1 MYVLGTAG
9 HIDHGK
15 SSIIKRLSGIDP
27 DRLPEEKARGLTIDL
42 GFAWMRLPSGSRV
55 GFVDVPGHEKFV
67 KNMIAG
73 VGSIDAALLVI
84 AADDGWMPQTEEHLQ
99 ILELLGVKS
108 GLILLN
114 KIDAVDSD
122 WAELVAADIEE
133 RIENRSID
141 FKEIIPLSAI
151 TGDGFDRLIK
161 SLERLLSETVP
172 RADVGKPR
180 LYADRAFTIT
190 GMGTVLTGTLT
201 GGKLSVGDEVTI
213 YPVSEKARIRNLQ
226 SYKESLKTAAQ
237 GNRVAANV
245 TGSEKRNLH
254 RGIMISGLN
263 DLRTA
268 DSLNCYFKA
277 PPTGKIPLKHNSQ
290 AVVLLGTAEI
300 LSKVLLFEGK
310 MLKPGEEGFCRIK
323 LSEPACPFLG
333 DRLIVRQ
340 PSPALTIGGGVV
352 LDFRLTRRIKTGS
365 KELDYIKSLYPIS
378 SEKIIKSTL
387 ELKGYWDDDDRDYA
401 RNSVY
406 SEEEFRQALNRLT
419 ETGIAEE
426 SGKVHFAKQFVDR
439 IEEETIRILEKHH
452 TESPWTQG
460 IGSKELINAIGI
472 SDDAVGESLL
482 ELLAKRGDIQFS
494 RGIYSLSKHSARLPE
509 RLEKL
514 AEEIETTFREK
525 PWAAPTKGELEKQ
538 GKDWQVVLSYLV
550 KSGVLVDCGGGIIFH
565 SDVFDKSKQTVID
578 YLKANGKAKSSELR
592 KALNTSRKYAIPFLE
607 KLDRDRITSFDGEY
621 RTLATGS

>member
-108 GLILLN
+108 GLVLLN
-114 KIDAVDSD
+114 KIDAVDPD
-122 WAELVAADIEE
+122 WGELVAADIEE
-133 RIENRSID
+133 RIENRSIE
-141 FKEIIPLSAI
+141 FKGVIPVSAI
-151 TGDGFDRLIK
+151 TGDGFDRLIE
-161 SLERLLSETVP
+161 SLEQLLSETVP
-172 RADVGKPR
+172 RADVEKPR

-226 SYKESLKTAAQ
+226 SYKESLKTATQ

-268 DSLNCYFKA
+268 DFLNCYFKV

-290 AVVLLGTAEI
+290 VVVLLGTAEV
-300 LSKVLLFEGK
+300 LSKVLLFEDK
-310 MLKPGEEGFCRIK
+310 MFKPGEEGFCRIK
-323 LSEPACPFLG
+323 LSEPVCPFLG
-333 DRLIVRQ
+333 DRLIARQ
-340 PSPALTIGGGVV
+340 PSPATTIGGGVI
-352 LDFRLTRRIKTGS
+352 LDFQLTRRIKTGS
-365 KELDYIKSLYPIS
+365 KELDYIRSLHPIS
-378 SEKIIKSTL
+378 PENIINATL
-387 ELKGYWDDDDRDYA
+387 EFKGYWDDDDRNYV

-406 SEEEFRQALNRLT
+406 SEDEFQQVLNRLV
-419 ETGIAEE
+419 ESGVVEE
-426 SGKVHFAKQFVDR
+426 SNRIYFAEDFVER
-439 IEEETIRILEKHH
+439 IEKETTRILEKHH
-452 TESPWTQG
+452 NESPWTQG
-460 IGSKELINAIGI
+460 IGAKELTNSIGI
-472 SDDAVGESLL
+472 PDQSVGDAAL
-482 ELLAKRGDIQFS
+482 ELLTTRGKVQYS
-494 RGIYSLSKHSARLPE
+494 QGVYSLSKHSASLPDPLE
-509 RLEKL
+509 RL
-514 AEEIETTFREK
+514 AAEIETMFKEK
-525 PWAAPTKGELEKQ
+525 PWEAPTKSELEKQ
-538 GKDWQVVLSYLV
+538 SKDRQVVLNYLL
-550 KSGVLVDCGGGIIFH
+550 KSGILIDCGGGIILH
-565 SDVFDKSKQTVID
+565 SDVFDKSKQIVID

-607 KLDRDRITSFDGEY
+607 KLDRDRITSFDGEF
-621 RTLATGS
+621 RTLANGS